1 MEPAAPLEEGA
12 PPRRARQAPDGPGAG
27 WLRLGAVALAAVTA
41 IPLAVIVAAWVT
53 PETEVWRH
61 LAATVLPELL
71 RNTFTLL
78 AGVGVGVLLLG
89 CGLAWLTARCEFPG
103 QSWLDWA
110 LMLPLAVP
118 AYVLA
123 FVVQGQLDAAGPL
136 QTALRGWL
144 GPAAPRFEVRGAA
157 WVTVVLV
164 LAFYPY
170 VYLLARSAFLS
181 LGRGSLE
188 AARLL
193 GLGPWEAFLRVAL
206 PAARPAIVAGV
217 ALALMETLA
226 DFGAVSVFN
235 YDTFTTA
242 IYKAW
247 FGLFSLPAAAQLAS
261 LLMLIVALA
270 LLGERRLRGR
280 SRFHE
285 GSRSAPP
292 ARIRLAGWRGR
303 LAAAAAM
310 TVVLVAFGLP
320 MGQLVWWAAHSAA
333 TELDLRYWELV
344 ARTLLLGSSAAL
356 VTVAA
361 AMTVALA
368 RRHLPGRTV
377 RLAGDVSALG
387 YALPGSVL
395 AVGIMLT
402 LTAVDNVLTTVQQ
415 ATVGGAPGP
424 WLSGTLV
431 ALLLAYLARFMA
443 VALGPVGSALERLR
457 PSLTEAARS
466 LGARGADLVRRVYFP
481 LLRPGIL
488 TGALLVMVEV
498 MKEMPATLLLRPFG
512 WETLAVRI
520 FEFTSEGD
528 WQRAALPAVTLVVAG
543 LLPVIWLVRRSAA
556 VPRHGDGLH

>member
-1 MEPAAPLEEGA
+1 
-12 PPRRARQAPDGPGAG
+12 
-27 WLRLGAVALAAVTA
+27 LAAVTA
-41 IPLAVIVAAWVT
+41 VPLAVILAAWAT

-61 LAATVLPELL
+61 LASTVLPELI
-71 RNTFTLL
+71 RNTVSLL
-78 AGVGVGVLLLG
+78 VGVGTGVFVLG
-89 CGLAWLTARCEFPG
+89 CGFAWLTARCEFPG
-103 QSWLDWA
+103 RAWLDWA

-123 FVVQGQLDAAGPL
+123 FVVQGQLDASGPL

-144 GPAAPRFEVRGAA
+144 GPAAPRFEVRGTG
-157 WVTVVLV
+157 WVTAVLV
-164 LAFYPY
+164 LAFFPY

-193 GLGPWEAFLRVAL
+193 GLGPWGTFLRVAL

-217 ALALMETLA
+217 ALAVMETLA

-261 LLMLIVALA
+261 LLMLLVALA
-270 LLGERRLRGR
+270 LVGERGLRGR

-292 ARIRLAGWRGR
+292 DRLRLDGWRGW
-303 LAAAAAM
+303 LATAGAI
-310 TVVLVAFGLP
+310 VLVLFAFGLP
-320 MGQLVWWAAHSAA
+320 MAQLAWWATRAA
-333 TELDLRYWELV
+333 VTELDARYWELV
-344 ARTLLLGSSAAL
+344 LRTLLLGGSAAV

-368 RRHLPGRTV
+368 RRHLPDRTT
-377 RLAGDVSALG
+377 RLAADVSALG

-395 AVGIMLT
+395 AVGIMLA
-402 LTAVDNVLTTVQQ
+402 LTAVDNALNTLRQAVL
-415 ATVGGAPGP
+415 GGTPEP
-424 WLSGTLV
+424 WLSGSLA

-443 VALGPVGSALERLR
+443 VALGPVSSALERLR
-457 PSLTEAARS
+457 PSLGEAARS
-466 LGARGADLVRRVYFP
+466 LGARGTDIVRRVYLP

-528 WQRAALPAVTLVVAG
+528 WQRAALPAVTLVGAG
-543 LLPVIWLVRRSAA
+543 LLPVIWLVRRSAEA
-556 VPRHGDGLH
+556 PRTPRVPG

>member
-1 MEPAAPLEEGA
+1 MEAAAPVDEHPPA
-12 PPRRARQAPDGPGAG
+12 PRALTSVRGPGAG
-27 WLRLGAVALAAVTA
+27 WLRLGAIALAAVTA
-41 IPLAVIVAAWVT
+41 VPLAVVVAAWMT

-61 LAATVLPELL
+61 LAATVLPELI

-78 AGVGVGVLLLG
+78 VGVGIGVFLLG
-89 CGLAWLTARCEFPG
+89 CGLAWLTARCDFPG
-103 QSWLDWA
+103 RSWLDWA

-123 FVVQGQLDAAGPL
+123 FVVQGQLDASGPV
-136 QTALRGWL
+136 QSALRAWL
-144 GPAAPRFEVRGAA
+144 GPTSPRFEVRGTG
-157 WVTVVLV
+157 WVTAVLV
-164 LAFYPY
+164 LAFFPY

-193 GLGPWEAFLRVAL
+193 GLGPWGTFLRVAL

-217 ALALMETLA
+217 SLALMETLA

-261 LLMLIVALA
+261 LLMLVVALA

-285 GSRSAPP
+285 ASRSAPP
-292 ARIRLAGWRGR
+292 ERIRLAGLRGW
-303 LAAAAAM
+303 LAAAAAIG
-310 TVVLVAFGLP
+310 VVALAFALP
-320 MGQLVWWAAHSAA
+320 MGQLVWWAARTAA
-333 TELDLRYWELV
+333 TELDARYWELV
-344 ARTLLLGSSAAL
+344 ARTLLLGSSAAV

-361 AMTVALA
+361 AMTIALA
-368 RRHLPGRTV
+368 RRHLPDRAA
-377 RLAGDVSALG
+377 RLAADVSALG

-395 AVGIMLT
+395 AVGIMLA
-402 LTAVDNVLTTVQQ
+402 LTGVDNVLNTLQQ
-415 ATVGGAPGP
+415 AVVGGTPGP
-424 WLSGTLV
+424 WLSGTLL

-457 PSLTEAARS
+457 PSLAEAARS
-466 LGARGADLVRRVYFP
+466 LGVRGTDIVRRVYFP

-520 FEFTSEGD
+520 FEFSSEGD
-528 WQRAALPAVTLVVAG
+528 WQRAALPAVTLVAAG
-543 LLPVIWLVRRSAA
+543 LLPVIWLVRRSAEA
-556 VPRHGDGLH
+556 PKAHVGD